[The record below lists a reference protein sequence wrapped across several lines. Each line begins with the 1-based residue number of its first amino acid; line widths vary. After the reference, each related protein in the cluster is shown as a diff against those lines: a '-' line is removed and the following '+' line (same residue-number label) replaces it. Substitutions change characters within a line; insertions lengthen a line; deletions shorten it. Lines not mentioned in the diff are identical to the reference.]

1 MCSDGIDTRYE
12 LKSFLRIRFPAD
24 LKSLVVR
31 VANLRGETSSVF
43 ARRAILSELAGLGYL
58 DDSQLKALGVRK
70 VLTDNEKV
78 GGDRP

>member
-1 MCSDGIDTRYE
+1 M
-12 LKSFLRIRFPAD
+12 
-24 LKSLVVR
+24 
-31 VANLRGETSSVF
+31 
-43 ARRAILSELAGLGYL
+43 SELAGLGYL